1 MKNLFNRPNFINSHQ
16 NRFQLIMNHQSHF
29 CTVVGKMAAKT
40 IYLVWAK
47 MKQDVRLVV
56 VVVVVVVVGPGAA
69 ADVAVV
75 TTPEKQ
81 TKTVELYQTQKQAV

>member
-56 VVVVVVVVGPGAA
+56 VVVAPGAA

-75 TTPEKQ
+75 TTPEEQ
-81 TKTVELYQTQKQAV
+81 TKIVEFYQTQKQAV